1 MSDEKFPL
9 PGSSYKELSK
19 IIDAYATVGG
29 ATAPGPVAQIAV
41 VHETVVSRNNKF
53 LVAAGLVEGGNKKS
67 CTSLGAKLGRAIQH
81 DQTDAISE
89 GWRQV
94 VDQTDFL
101 QKTVSAIRIRKGM
114 EESAL
119 ASHIAFT
126 AGSSKNAYARAGAG
140 AVIEILRLSGAI
152 YADGSTLMASPISD
166 SAGSGD
172 TSSASDLVWTPVLTN
187 KEFGT
192 TLLRGE
198 PSSKRESDHPQA
210 HGVDDTHTI
219 LTISLNVSCTPDDLE
234 SLGPKLRRLKEDFE
248 GRSDTQV
255 EVKLTSTPEESSDHD
270 QSADLDDGKAS

>member
-1 MSDEKFPL
+1 MSEEKFPL

-29 ATAPGPVAQIAV
+29 ATPPGPVAQIAV

-67 CTSLGAKLGRAIQH
+67 CTPLGAKLGRAIQH
-81 DQTDAISE
+81 DQTEAISE
-89 GWRQV
+89 NWKQV

-152 YADGSTLMASPISD
+152 YAEGSTLMASPISD
-166 SAGSGD
+166 SQGSGE
-172 TSSASDLVWTPVLTN
+172 TSPGSDLVWTPVLTN

-198 PSSKRESDHPQA
+198 PSSKRESDHPQT
-210 HGVDDTHTI
+210 HGGDDARTI

-234 SLGPKLRRLKEDFE
+234 NLGPKLRRLKEDFD
-248 GRSDTQV
+248 GRSETQV
-255 EVKLTSTPEESSDHD
+255 EVNLTSTPEGNSDRD
-270 QSADLDDGKAS
+270 QSATLDDGKAS

>member
-1 MSDEKFPL
+1 MSDERFPL
-9 PGSSYKELSK
+9 PGSSYRELSK

-53 LVAAGLVEGGNKKS
+53 LVAAGLVEGGNRKS
-67 CTSLGAKLGRAIQH
+67 CTALGAKIGRAIQH

-94 VDQTDFL
+94 VDQSDFL

-166 SAGSGD
+166 SVGSGD
-172 TSSASDLVWTPVLTN
+172 ASSTSDLVSTPVLTN

-210 HGVDDTHTI
+210 HGVDDTRTI

-234 SLGPKLRRLKEDFE
+234 SLGPRLRRLKEDFE

-255 EVKLTSTPEESSDHD
+255 EVKLTSTPEESSYHD

>member
-1 MSDEKFPL
+1 MSDERFPL

-19 IIDAYATVGG
+19 IIDAYATVGD

-53 LVAAGLVEGGNKKS
+53 LVAAGLVEGGNRKS
-67 CTSLGAKLGRAIQH
+67 CTALGAKLGRAIQH
-81 DQTDAISE
+81 DQSEAISE
-89 GWRQV
+89 GWKQV

-101 QKTVSAIRIRKGM
+101 QRTVSAIRIRKGM

-166 SAGSGD
+166 SLGSGD
-172 TSSASDLVWTPVLTN
+172 TSSASDVMGTPVLAN

-192 TLLRGE
+192 PLLRGE
-198 PSSKRESDHPQA
+198 LPSKKESDHPQV
-210 HGVDDTHTI
+210 HGVDDTRTI

-234 SLGPKLRRLKEDFE
+234 NLGPKLRRLKEDFE
-248 GRSDTQV
+248 GRCDTQV
-255 EVKLTSTPEESSDHD
+255 EVKLTSTPDESSDHD